1 MVKRLVSLEEKNSES
16 KDLYLHAGI
25 LKGSPSAS
33 SRMPF
38 ESCNMNRTKRQIN
51 LLRGWPSPSL
61 LPPEMLAEEARRVL
75 IGGSSALHSGL
86 ASGSLEYD
94 DLNLASQALLYG
106 PDPGHLPLR
115 RALSTWLAGFYR
127 PSNRK
132 AYPGR
137 SQYDISFNRITITGG
152 ASQSL
157 SVILTAITDPSYT
170 RNIWVV
176 APGYFMAFKILED
189 AGFVGR
195 LRAVPET
202 SSGPDVS
209 WLRQALKESEVDWAA
224 EKKRSN
230 EPDEP
235 KYKPASN
242 YPKTY
247 RHVIYTVPTFA
258 NPSAVTTSLKVRE
271 ELVRVARDFDALVVC
286 DDVYD
291 MLQWPA
297 DHETTSEVDGDTPA
311 HIPRIVDVDRYLP
324 GAALDGYGNVIS
336 NGTFSKICAPGVR
349 SGWLEATE
357 KLAHLISQDGGTK
370 SGGAPSQ
377 MTSVFLCGMLERG
390 DLTKH
395 ITKTLCPAYHERRSA
410 MMLAIHEHLLPLGV
424 EVVKSADPKTAGG
437 YFIWL
442 TLPDLLH
449 NQAADVVKRCMDHG
463 KLTVGG
469 GRLFQIPGND
479 NIRFDN
485 NIRLSFAWEAV
496 SELTE
501 GIRRLSQCLLIM
513 MREQEE
519 AAGTKR
525 ACR

>member
-1 MVKRLVSLEEKNSES
+1 MVKTLIAAETSSSEN
-16 KDLYLHAGI
+16 DT
-25 LKGSPSAS
+25 SAS
-33 SRMPF
+33 CT
-38 ESCNMNRTKRQIN
+38 EIYETNNMYGLRRQIN

-61 LPPEMLAEEARRVL
+61 LPPQMLAEEVQRVF
-75 IGGSSALHSGL
+75 GGSSAVTAGTVSD
-86 ASGSLEYD
+86 SLEYG
-94 DLNLASQALLYG
+94 DLTPASQALLYG

-115 RALSTWLAGFYR
+115 TALSTWLAKFYR
-127 PSNRK
+127 PSCIK
-132 AYPGR
+132 SYPGR
-137 SQYDISFNRITITGG
+137 SEYDISSDRITVTGG

-157 SVILTAITDPSYT
+157 GIILTAITDPSYT

-189 AGFVGR
+189 AGFAGR
-195 LRAVPET
+195 LRAIPET
-202 SSGPDVS
+202 SSGPDVP
-209 WLRQALKESEVDWAA
+209 WLRRALTQCEIDWAA
-224 EKKRSN
+224 EKKRQS

-235 KYKPASN
+235 RYKPISK

-247 RHVIYTVPTFA
+247 KHVIYTVPTSA
-258 NPSAVTTSLKVRE
+258 NPSTVTTSLKVRE
-271 ELVRVARDFDALVVC
+271 ELVRVAREFDALVVC

-297 DHETTSEVDGDTPA
+297 DAVTGSEVDGDTPA

-324 GAALDGYGNVIS
+324 GAAPDGYGNVIS

-349 SGWLEATE
+349 CGWVEATE

-377 MTSVFLCGMLERG
+377 MTSVFLCGLLERG

-395 ITKTLCPAYHERRSA
+395 ITKTLCPAYHKRCTA
-410 MMLAIHEHLLPLGV
+410 MMTSINKYLLPLGV
-424 EVVKSADPKTAGG
+424 KVVKGDDAKTAGG

-442 TLPDLLH
+442 TLPILL
-449 NQAADVVKRCMDHG
+449 QDEAADVVARCFSDEQ
-463 KLTVGG
+463 LIVGG
-469 GRLFQIPGND
+469 GRLFQIPD
-479 NIRFDN
+479 NEDIRFDN

-496 SELTE
+496 PELTE
-501 GIRRLSQCLLIM
+501 GVQRLSRCLLTM

-519 AAGTKR
+519 GTGSEI
-525 ACR
+525 